1 MARYPLRRVDKLAS
15 QNDSKA
21 HPLMKARYY
30 KISLPRRAYKEGA
43 LINEYAASNG
53 VWRGERPLDGQG
65 AQAHTRRCTH
75 AGTSNCLSPR
85 ERPLDAPA
93 LSAFRVE
100 AGTPRRASLM
110 P

>member
-1 MARYPLRRVDKLAS
+1 MARYPLRLVHKLAS

-53 VWRGERPLDGQG
+53 VWRGERALDGQG
-65 AQAHTRRCTH
+65 AQAHTRRH
-75 AGTSNCLSPR
+75 
-85 ERPLDAPA
+85 
-93 LSAFRVE
+93 V
-100 AGTPRRASLM
+100 
-110 P
+110 